1 MGARS
6 REPADPRFPPADR
19 EAGARAAGPEEMK
32 LGAVVPAA
40 GLSRRMGREK
50 ILLPFGGSTMLGT
63 VLAKLAKA
71 NVARTVVV
79 LRPDLPEAEEA
90 ARRAGAEIVV
100 NPHPEDEMLSSIRLG
115 VERISATVDAA
126 FVWPADH
133 PAVARGTLERLVA
146 AGSRETAVL
155 PVYEGRRGHPA
166 LVGARLL
173 EEITKIPP
181 NEGLRF
187 LWRNRADAVEELAVD
202 DPGVVEN
209 LDDREA
215 YERAL
220 RRDSQ
225 SREPRLDGDRPEET
239 E

>member
-1 MGARS
+1 
-6 REPADPRFPPADR
+6 
-19 EAGARAAGPEEMK
+19 MK

-50 ILLPFGGSTMLGT
+50 ILLPFGGSTMLET
-63 VLAKLAKA
+63 VLARLAEA
-71 NVARTVVV
+71 NVSQIVVV
-79 LRPDLPEAEEA
+79 LRPDFPEAEEA
-90 ARRAGAEIVV
+90 ARRAGAEVAV
-100 NPHPEDEMLSSIRLG
+100 NPHPENEMLFSIRLG
-115 VERISATVDAA
+115 VARISRAVDAV

-220 RRDSQ
+220 RRDSE
-225 SREPRLDGDRPEET
+225 SL
-239 E
+239 